1 LGVKDRRMRTFSLQL
16 ELLVRSIATPIVQ
29 LLAPPRCGICE
40 CEGALLCAECRVE
53 WLPDRAVALPAGSLT
68 ASAALGPYEGGLG
81 VAIRSMKY
89 AGVQGLARELG
100 AALLPAI
107 RQVARRAPYQV
118 TLVPI
123 PTDKRR
129 VHERGFD
136 HAALLAHAAG
146 EAARLPVQSLLTRI
160 RATDPLHGASRSARA
175 EIMRGAM
182 LCADEGEP
190 PNAVVLIDDIQTSGA
205 TAREAARALR
215 VAGVRWIAVASV
227 AYER

>member
-1 LGVKDRRMRTFSLQL
+1 MRTFSLQL

-40 CEGALLCAECRVE
+40 CEGALLCAECRAE

-146 EAARLPVQSLLTRI
+146 EAARLPVQSLLTRT

-182 LCADEGEP
+182 LCADKGEP
-190 PNAVVLIDDIQTSGA
+190 PSAVVLIDDIQTSGA

>member
-1 LGVKDRRMRTFSLQL
+1 MRTFSLQL

-40 CEGALLCAECRVE
+40 CEGALLCAECRAE

-68 ASAALGPYEGGLG
+68 ASAALSPYEGGLG

-123 PTDKRR
+123 PTDTHR

-146 EAARLPVQSLLTRI
+146 EAARLPVRSLLTRV

-182 LCADEGEP
+182 LCADDGEP
-190 PNAVVLIDDIQTSGA
+190 PSAVVLIDDIQTSGA

>member
-1 LGVKDRRMRTFSLQL
+1 MRTFSLQL
-16 ELLVRSIATPIVQ
+16 ELLVRSVATPIVQ

-40 CEGALLCAECRVE
+40 CEGALLCAECRAE
-53 WLPDRAVALPAGSLT
+53 WLPDRAIALPAGSLT

-136 HAALLAHAAG
+136 HAALLAHTAG
-146 EAARLPVQSLLTRI
+146 EAARLPVRSLLTRV

-190 PNAVVLIDDIQTSGA
+190 PSAVVLIDDIQTSGA

>member
-1 LGVKDRRMRTFSLQL
+1 MRTFSLQL

-40 CEGALLCAECRVE
+40 CEGALLCAECRAE

-123 PTDKRR
+123 PTDTHR

-146 EAARLPVQSLLTRI
+146 EAARLPVRSLLTRV

-190 PNAVVLIDDIQTSGA
+190 PSAVVLIDDIQTSGA

>member
-1 LGVKDRRMRTFSLQL
+1 MRTFSLQL
-16 ELLVRSIATPIVQ
+16 ELLVRSVATPIVQ

-40 CEGALLCAECRVE
+40 CEGALLCAECRAE

-146 EAARLPVQSLLTRI
+146 EAARLPVRSLLTRV

-190 PNAVVLIDDIQTSGA
+190 PSAVVLIDDIQTSGA

>member
-1 LGVKDRRMRTFSLQL
+1 MRTFSLQL
-16 ELLVRSIATPIVQ
+16 ELLVRSVATPIVQ

-40 CEGALLCAECRVE
+40 CEGALLCAECRAE

-123 PTDKRR
+123 PTDTHR

-146 EAARLPVQSLLTRI
+146 EAARLPVRSLLTRV

-190 PNAVVLIDDIQTSGA
+190 PSAVVLIDDIQTSGA

>member
-1 LGVKDRRMRTFSLQL
+1 MRTFSLQL

-40 CEGALLCAECRVE
+40 CEGALLCAECRAE
-53 WLPDRAVALPAGSLT
+53 WLPNRAVALPAGSLT

-89 AGVQGLARELG
+89 GGVQGLARELG

-146 EAARLPVQSLLTRI
+146 EAARLPVRSLLTRT

>member
-1 LGVKDRRMRTFSLQL
+1 MRTFSLQL

-40 CEGALLCAECRVE
+40 CEGALLCAECRAE
-53 WLPDRAVALPAGSLT
+53 WLPNRAVALPAGSLT

-89 AGVQGLARELG
+89 GGVQGLARELG

-146 EAARLPVQSLLTRI
+146 EAARLPVRSLLTRT

-190 PNAVVLIDDIQTSGA
+190 PSAVVLIDDIQTSGA

-215 VAGVRWIAVASV
+215 VAGVRWIAVVSV

>member
-1 LGVKDRRMRTFSLQL
+1 LGVKDRHMRTFSLQL

-40 CEGALLCAECRVE
+40 CEGALLCAECRAE
-53 WLPDRAVALPAGSLT
+53 WLPNRAVALPAGSLT

-89 AGVQGLARELG
+89 GGVQGLARELG

-123 PTDKRR
+123 PTDTHR
-129 VHERGFD
+129 VHARGFD

-146 EAARLPVQSLLTRI
+146 EAARLPVRSLLTRV

-175 EIMRGAM
+175 EFMRGAM

-190 PNAVVLIDDIQTSGA
+190 PSAVVLIDDIQTSGA

-215 VAGVRWIAVASV
+215 VAGVRWTAVASV

>member
-1 LGVKDRRMRTFSLQL
+1 S
-16 ELLVRSIATPIVQ
+16 
-29 LLAPPRCGICE
+29 PRCGICE
-40 CEGALLCAECRVE
+40 CEGALLCAECRAE
-53 WLPDRAVALPAGSLT
+53 WLPNRAVALPAGSLT

-89 AGVQGLARELG
+89 GGVQGLARELG

-146 EAARLPVQSLLTRI
+146 EAARLPVRSLLTRT

-190 PNAVVLIDDIQTSGA
+190 PSAVVLIDDIQTSGA

>member
-1 LGVKDRRMRTFSLQL
+1 MRTFSLQL

-40 CEGALLCAECRVE
+40 CEGALLCAECRAE
-53 WLPDRAVALPAGSLT
+53 WLPNRAVALPAGSLT

-89 AGVQGLARELG
+89 GGVQGLARELG

-107 RQVARRAPYQV
+107 RRVARRAPYQV

-146 EAARLPVQSLLTRI
+146 EAARLPVRSLLTRT

-190 PNAVVLIDDIQTSGA
+190 PSAVVLIDDIQTSGA